1 MRLNNILEAIGR
13 TPLVRLNR
21 LSAHLDCT
29 MWAKCEFLNP
39 GGSLKDRIGYAMVD
53 AAERAGRIKPG
64 DTLIEPTSG
73 NTGIGIAL
81 AGAVKGY
88 RVVITMPE
96 KMSREKQVVL
106 EALGAEII
114 RTPTEAAFDSPESHI
129 NVARRLQSQLPNAHI
144 LDQYSNPAN
153 PQVHYETT
161 AQEILDD
168 LDGQVDMVVMGA
180 GTGGSIT
187 GVARRIKEV
196 RPSCRIVGADPVG
209 SILGG
214 GSEVGTYKVE
224 GIGYDFIPDVLDRS
238 LVDEWVKTTDQPS
251 FLLARRLIREEGLL
265 VGGSSGS
272 AMYAALQKAPTLTKG
287 QHCVVVMPDGV
298 RNYMTKFV
306 DDKWMRDNG
315 FFQTATIDGRVGEIV
330 DLDSS
335 CPALVL
341 AEDTQRIDEVI
352 RVMREHGISQLPVTS
367 GGVLVGIVSEAD
379 VMTFL
384 GSGEG
389 SASALVSKCMN
400 RHVPVVGMQT
410 PLSTLEESLRKSTA
424 VVVVNDDR
432 HPVSILT
439 RIDLLHFLLQRQQS
453 DLAATAG

>member
-1 MRLNNILEAIGR
+1 MVLDSILQAIGK

-21 LSAHLDCT
+21 VGAHLKCNLY
-29 MWAKCEFLNP
+29 AKCEYLNP
-39 GGSLKDRIGYAMVD
+39 GGSLKDRIGWAMVD
-53 AAERAGRIKPG
+53 AAEREGRIRPG

-81 AGAVKGY
+81 AGAVRGY
-88 RVVITMPE
+88 RVIITMPE

-129 NVARRLQSQLPNAHI
+129 MVARRLQSELPNAHI
-144 LDQYSNPAN
+144 LDQYAN
-153 PQVHYETT
+153 PNNPLVHERETG
-161 AQEILDD
+161 QEILDD

-187 GVARRIKEV
+187 GVARRLKRD
-196 RPSCRIVGADPVG
+196 RPDCIVVGADPVG
-209 SILGG
+209 SILAGG
-214 GSEVGTYKVE
+214 TEVGTYKVE
-224 GIGYDFIPDVLDRS
+224 GIGYDFVPDVLDRA

-272 AMYAALQKAPTLTKG
+272 AMAAALQAAARLREG
-287 QHCVVVMPDGV
+287 QNCVVVLPDGV

-315 FFQTATIDGRVGEIV
+315 FFQAKTVEGRVRDILAI
-330 DLDSS
+330 DARR
-335 CPALVL
+335 PALVV
-341 AEDTQRIDEVI
+341 AEDTDSIRSVIDT
-352 RVMREHGISQLPVTS
+352 MRENGISQLPVTS

-379 VMTFL
+379 LMTFI

-389 SASALVSKCMN
+389 VPDSLVAKCMTRHVAVVGESSPLSAL
-400 RHVPVVGMQT
+400 
-410 PLSTLEESLRKSTA
+410 EEMLRKNPA
-424 VVVVNDDR
+424 VVVVNETR
-432 HPVSILT
+432 RPVGILA
-439 RIDLLHFLLQRQQS
+439 RIDLLHFLTVRQP
-453 DLAATAG
+453 A

>member
-13 TPLVRLNR
+13 TPLIRLNR
-21 LSAHLDCT
+21 LGAQLDCT
-29 MWAKCEFLNP
+29 LWAKCEFLNP
-39 GGSLKDRIGYAMVD
+39 GGSIKDRIGYAMVD
-53 AAERAGRIKPG
+53 AAEREGRIKPG

-81 AGAVKGY
+81 AGAVRGY
-88 RVVITMPE
+88 RVIITMPE

-129 NVARRLQSQLPNAHI
+129 SVARRLQSQLPNAHI
-144 LDQYSNPAN
+144 LDQYGNPNN
-153 PQVHYETT
+153 PRIHYEATG
-161 AQEILDD
+161 QEILDD

-180 GTGGSIT
+180 GTGGTIT
-187 GVARRIKEV
+187 GVARRVREV
-196 RPSCRIVGADPVG
+196 CPDCRIVGADPVG

-214 GSEVGTYKVE
+214 GTDVAPYRVE
-224 GIGYDFIPDVLDRS
+224 GIGYDFVPDVLDRS
-238 LVDEWVKTTDQPS
+238 LVDEWVKTSDQPS

-272 AMYAALQKAPTLTKG
+272 AMYAALQKAPSLRAG
-287 QHCVVVMPDGV
+287 QHCVVILADGV

-306 DDKWMRDNG
+306 DDKWMRDAG

-330 DLDSS
+330 NLDST
-335 CPALVL
+335 CPALVV
-341 AEDTQRIDEVI
+341 AEDTQRIDQVI
-352 RVMREHGISQLPVTS
+352 GVMREHGISQLPVTS

-379 VMTFL
+379 VMAFMA
-384 GSGEG
+384 SGEG
-389 SASALVSKCMN
+389 TGSALVSKCMN
-400 RHVPVVGMQT
+400 RHVPVVGLAT
-410 PLSTLEESLRKSTA
+410 PLSTLEASLRKSTA

-432 HPVSILT
+432 HPVSILA
-439 RIDLLHFLLQRQQS
+439 RIDLLHFLLQRQQA
-453 DLAATAG
+453 DLAPTAR